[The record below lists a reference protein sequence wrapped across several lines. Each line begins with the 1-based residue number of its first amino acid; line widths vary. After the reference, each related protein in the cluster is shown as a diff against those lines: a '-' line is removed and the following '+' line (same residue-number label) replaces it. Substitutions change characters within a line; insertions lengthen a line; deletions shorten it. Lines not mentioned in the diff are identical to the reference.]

1 MTTTALRAIAE
12 GQHGLVT
19 TSQAGAVGVSRR
31 RLHSMRAGGQL
42 VRAHRGVYRFTGTVA
57 TRQAQVLAAVLAAG
71 PRAVVS
77 HQTAAALLGLGRLG
91 EPDLVHVCLQDTTP
105 QRVEGVTV
113 HRTVDMPPCDVTDVV
128 GVPVT
133 SGARTLVD
141 LAAVLGREDLT
152 ALTDDAV
159 CAGVAPRPWLY
170 RRARALRPGRAG
182 VQRLLTLTAPGAE
195 GTFRSWLERR
205 AGALIAAH
213 GLPQPRWNV
222 PVHDGDGLIGIVDAL
237 YGDRLVLEFEGLRF
251 HTTPRQRRAD
261 ADRFNRLQLVPLLV
275 QRFTWLD
282 VVEQPTR
289 VVARIRHSL
298 QASQGTLS
306 PGLPQR

>member
-1 MTTTALRAIAE
+1 
-12 GQHGLVT
+12 
-19 TSQAGAVGVSRR
+19 
-31 RLHSMRAGGQL
+31 
-42 VRAHRGVYRFTGTVA
+42 VA
-57 TRQAQVLAAVLAAG
+57 DAAV
-71 PRAVVS
+71 
-77 HQTAAALLGLGRLG
+77 
-91 EPDLVHVCLQDTTP
+91 
-105 QRVEGVTV
+105 
-113 HRTVDMPPCDVTDVV
+113 
-128 GVPVT
+128 VPVT

-141 LAAVLGREDLT
+141 LAAVLDRYDLT

-170 RRARALRPGRAG
+170 RRAHALHPGRAG
-182 VQRLLTLTAPGAE
+182 VQTLVTLTAPGAE

-205 AGALIAAH
+205 AGGLIAAH

-237 YGDRLVLEFEGLRF
+237 YGDRVVLEFEGLRF
-251 HTTPRQRRAD
+251 HTTPQQRRAD

-282 VVEQPTR
+282 VMQEPAR
-289 VVARIRHSL
+289 VITRIRRSL
-298 QASQGTLS
+298 QASLS